1 IAADA
6 AGNVFIGGDS
16 HPDNNGNLYWWNNR
30 PAANGGQVWEPI
42 VLGNANGTAPHAD
55 SRAMVFDR
63 FGDLLEGD
71 DGGLYR
77 LIAPTQPTL
86 RGNPRLTF
94 NNANH
99 TIARDAGSWRDDGFD
114 VGQQIT
120 IAGPPAGANAGTYTI
135 ENVATTVTPDD
146 TLTLTRG
153 AALTPLGPAVNGIA
167 VTAVRRWENL
177 NSSLRVTEMLS
188 AAYDPLNN
196 VIFGGSQDNG
206 VAEQPPAA
214 DGVDNDGDGLI
225 DEADERFAWQ
235 QVVVAIRPGDGNTT
249 AAVPLNSDADPQFD
263 QVRRYTMSN
272 SLRTLGSRIFDANGQ
287 MVPGTDNLVLL
298 RGARTDT
305 LNFAAAN
312 VNPGTDQ
319 IAIAVHGL
327 VDGAGPFWVDSDGTL
342 PGGLFAS
349 AQYWVHVV
357 DPNNIQLATSRG
369 AAVAATVVNIT
380 TPGSGAD
387 TLNNRFNGLDL
398 ADRNTFTAG
407 FHRIPYVV
415 NAVDS
420 TRMLIGLRALYGS
433 TSIGA
438 PMAPQY
444 DGLDTVSR
452 IWLPPERAGV
462 FFSALA
468 YGGRKGGIGQ
478 ANVVYAARGNEI
490 FVALPTGG
498 GALGAF
504 QTERIDQVVQI
515 RDLVLDP
522 DNYDTA
528 YAVADSGVYKR
539 TAPNKWVLISE
550 QLNNADLQTIEFVN
564 VGGQQVLLVGG
575 ATGVYRAFDP
585 GPGAIW
591 TEFGRGLPNALVTDL
606 SFIHR
611 PAAAFE
617 NPHGLPRGDVLL
629 AATLGRGAWTIQ
641 NADTFLDDRSVIT
654 IQGTAVRDII
664 ELGRNAAK
672 PSLLDVIVNGNIAI
686 SVPLSSVG
694 KIEFFGGDGNDQLTV
709 NSALGPISV
718 PEGIVFHGGDGNMDE
733 LFVKGSKV
741 HEVSQESPVAGQT
754 KITIEDTRGGDK
766 EVITYDIA
774 VEKPQ
779 NQLDEASTLEKLG
792 DWFRRFFRFLT
803 FWLDDPGAGAQK
815 ELAIIGGSLP
825 RALKGVSVGRPQPIA
840 DRDAGVE
847 EEGVT
852 ELNLNLDDV
861 PGLERIIES
870 GPNGFSLAD
879 IGTLISTPQQLR
891 DRLDDLDSTPGN
903 VTLTQSEGVTRF
915 DAQVIRRLSGVADFG
930 VGTAVLGGAIDLSG
944 QVEIGADVELD
955 LAFGVDAGGVF
966 IDTNG
971 AGSRLVV
978 RNISVDGPFA
988 ARGQFGFLDVAV
1000 ENPTLTIA
1008 PQVQL
1013 SVKLQ
1018 DPSGEGKIRLAEL
1031 AATLLN
1037 PATLP
1042 KLATLTISGAPG
1054 DDVALDVKAR
1064 AAAILPFM
1072 DAPFDLG
1079 DARFTATWPDI
1090 TDIGAVN
1097 IQFSGS
1103 AGETLRRFLT
1113 VNTGTILGKLKELRD
1128 SFKTLGM
1135 DAPLISDAFDRVIDF
1150 TEAFDR
1156 NIIQPLTSSFSGSS
1170 NFRTIQDMVEQVTR
1184 SLGADLDKLGID
1196 FDLSSRELTFP
1207 VHLAEAIEGT
1217 RHFDFGSA
1225 INLDVTGK
1233 LQASVNLDFVAGI
1246 DLDDLIAG
1254 NPADALF
1261 IKDARARGAAN
1272 LAATNVTAAG
1282 NFDFLNVAVTG
1293 GSAQASLALDVTL
1306 NDPNSDGRITLNEI
1320 LTNLAGVF
1328 GSPTFTGSAA
1338 FNLPVALT
1346 FRVSGVALSG
1356 NLRIAVDATNL
1367 AAPIIKI
1374 TGTGATLNVAGQSLV
1389 GDFAIESVTT
1399 AAGDTV
1405 DRIGISNATLN
1416 IGSGIVQA
1424 TISQGS
1430 ALVTA
1435 SSVGA
1440 SFTGSAAFAVTGFS
1454 ISVPSVEVEI
1464 NSGTAAIHDTFT
1476 IGGNPRTTIALNLP
1490 AGPFIRVVAV
1500 VADANPIDIA
1510 GNKLSGTFAFDQQT
1524 RAGPDGAINLA
1535 SRTDPVNADNEVV
1548 TRIVM
1553 SDVKVTLSGST
1564 DPTLKAGTGAFVVT
1578 PTGVAGFL
1586 SGTAALASSG

>member
-1 IAADA
+1 MFRSDDRREDWSKTVLFDPSCNNVDLNIPEGSVTDLVADPANNRRFYAAVRGAGVFRSIDGGIGWVLPINAGLSLVGDGVDNDGSGTVDDAGETAAGAGRIVLAANANNAYAALISAAGRLMGVFQWTDPPGNWSLLGTAPAPLRSADAFIKVRGSPRLRFLDTNPDTIVRLSGKWADDRFVDGQSIRIEGSGLNDGAYTIEKVIGDTLQLSTANALTPEGPVAGVSVFGMPRFFFLDTNPDTITRTFGSWATDGFMVGQQITVSGAGVSDGTYTINRIRSTGTPNDTLELIPTDQLMPQPGSVAGVRITAEARTLPSLSGRPQLDFTDEAPLNDTITRFDGTSWLADGFRDGDRVAVSGSLANNGTYTIAAIENAINPGDTLRLVAGDALTPEADTPNVFIAVVSAIEPQVNLNPSGQGAVHFSIAADA

-114 VGQQIT
+114 
-120 IAGPPAGANAGTYTI
+120 
-135 ENVATTVTPDD
+135 
-146 TLTLTRG
+146 
-153 AALTPLGPAVNGIA
+153 
-167 VTAVRRWENL
+167 
-177 NSSLRVTEMLS
+177 
-188 AAYDPLNN
+188 
-196 VIFGGSQDNG
+196 
-206 VAEQPPAA
+206 
-214 DGVDNDGDGLI
+214 
-225 DEADERFAWQ
+225 EADERFAWQ

-319 IAIAVHGL
+319 IAIAGHGL

-342 PGGLFAS
+342 PIDLFAS

-528 YAVADSGVYKR
+528 YAVADSAVYKR

-654 IQGTAVRDII
+654 IQGTAVRDFV
-664 ELGRNAAK
+664 ELARNVAT
-672 PSLLDVIVNGNIAI
+672 PSLLDVIVNGNI
-686 SVPLSSVG
+686 
-694 KIEFFGGDGNDQLTV
+694 
-709 NSALGPISV
+709 
-718 PEGIVFHGGDGNMDE
+718 
-733 LFVKGSKV
+733 
-741 HEVSQESPVAGQT
+741 
-754 KITIEDTRGGDK
+754 
-766 EVITYDIA
+766 
-774 VEKPQ
+774 
-779 NQLDEASTLEKLG
+779 
-792 DWFRRFFRFLT
+792 
-803 FWLDDPGAGAQK
+803 
-815 ELAIIGGSLP
+815 
-825 RALKGVSVGRPQPIA
+825 
-840 DRDAGVE
+840 
-847 EEGVT
+847 
-852 ELNLNLDDV
+852 
-861 PGLERIIES
+861 RI
-870 GPNGFSLAD
+870 P
-879 IGTLISTPQQLR
+879 
-891 DRLDDLDSTPGN
+891 
-903 VTLTQSEGVTRF
+903 
-915 DAQVIRRLSGVADFG
+915 
-930 VGTAVLGGAIDLSG
+930 
-944 QVEIGADVELD
+944 
-955 LAFGVDAGGVF
+955 
-966 IDTNG
+966 
-971 AGSRLVV
+971 
-978 RNISVDGPFA
+978 
-988 ARGQFGFLDVAV
+988 
-1000 ENPTLTIA
+1000 
-1008 PQVQL
+1008 
-1013 SVKLQ
+1013 
-1018 DPSGEGKIRLAEL
+1018 
-1031 AATLLN
+1031 
-1037 PATLP
+1037 
-1042 KLATLTISGAPG
+1042 
-1054 DDVALDVKAR
+1054 
-1064 AAAILPFM
+1064 
-1072 DAPFDLG
+1072 
-1079 DARFTATWPDI
+1079 
-1090 TDIGAVN
+1090 
-1097 IQFSGS
+1097 
-1103 AGETLRRFLT
+1103 
-1113 VNTGTILGKLKELRD
+1113 
-1128 SFKTLGM
+1128 
-1135 DAPLISDAFDRVIDF
+1135 
-1150 TEAFDR
+1150 
-1156 NIIQPLTSSFSGSS
+1156 
-1170 NFRTIQDMVEQVTR
+1170 
-1184 SLGADLDKLGID
+1184 
-1196 FDLSSRELTFP
+1196 
-1207 VHLAEAIEGT
+1207 
-1217 RHFDFGSA
+1217 
-1225 INLDVTGK
+1225 
-1233 LQASVNLDFVAGI
+1233 
-1246 DLDDLIAG
+1246 
-1254 NPADALF
+1254 
-1261 IKDARARGAAN
+1261 
-1272 LAATNVTAAG
+1272 
-1282 NFDFLNVAVTG
+1282 
-1293 GSAQASLALDVTL
+1293 
-1306 NDPNSDGRITLNEI
+1306 
-1320 LTNLAGVF
+1320 
-1328 GSPTFTGSAA
+1328 
-1338 FNLPVALT
+1338 
-1346 FRVSGVALSG
+1346 
-1356 NLRIAVDATNL
+1356 
-1367 AAPIIKI
+1367 
-1374 TGTGATLNVAGQSLV
+1374 
-1389 GDFAIESVTT
+1389 
-1399 AAGDTV
+1399 
-1405 DRIGISNATLN
+1405 
-1416 IGSGIVQA
+1416 
-1424 TISQGS
+1424 
-1430 ALVTA
+1430 
-1435 SSVGA
+1435 
-1440 SFTGSAAFAVTGFS
+1440 
-1454 ISVPSVEVEI
+1454 
-1464 NSGTAAIHDTFT
+1464 
-1476 IGGNPRTTIALNLP
+1476 
-1490 AGPFIRVVAV
+1490 
-1500 VADANPIDIA
+1500 
-1510 GNKLSGTFAFDQQT
+1510 
-1524 RAGPDGAINLA
+1524 
-1535 SRTDPVNADNEVV
+1535 
-1548 TRIVM
+1548 
-1553 SDVKVTLSGST
+1553 
-1564 DPTLKAGTGAFVVT
+1564 
-1578 PTGVAGFL
+1578 
-1586 SGTAALASSG
+1586 